1 MKVKQEDPHFEHSRD
16 AEPGEPD
23 KGQESAAPVGG
34 QAEPGE
40 RMAAEGTPVGP
51 GERTWRN
58 ILRTRWFYPAIYLT
72 AAVLIIALMYAKTAQ
87 VWPFAHE
94 TPAPAPN
101 STALDN
107 NNPPAVPVGAQP
119 GFIWPADPSAQV
131 SVSMKNFD
139 DTLSKDAQAA
149 ALVKFDNSYYPH
161 HGIDLSAQ
169 NGKPFQVLAAAAG
182 KVSKVEDDPLMG
194 KVVEI
199 AADNGYTLY
208 YASLADVSVKPG
220 ESVTQGQPIGTS
232 GLNKFEAA
240 DKNHV
245 HLEIKKDGQDVNPE
259 TLLPKLGT
267 P

>member
-1 MKVKQEDPHFEHSRD
+1 MKQEDQHFEHSQD
-16 AEPGEPD
+16 TG
-23 KGQESAAPVGG
+23 S
-34 QAEPGE
+34 AEPGE
-40 RMAAEGTPVGP
+40 RRDRDEWTQGESGRVRGTDGEGAPAAPLH
-51 GERTWRN
+51 RDWRSA
-58 ILRTRWFYPAIYLT
+58 LRKRWFYPAIYLT

-87 VWPFAHE
+87 VWPFAKE

-101 STALDN
+101 RTALDTGN
-107 NNPPAVPVGAQP
+107 APAVPVGAAP
-119 GFIWPADPSAQV
+119 GFIWPADPAAQAT
-131 SVSMKNFD
+131 VSMNNFD
-139 DTLSKDAQAA
+139 DTLSKEAQAA

-161 HGIDLSAQ
+161 HGIDLAAP

-199 AADNGYTLY
+199 AADNGYALY

-220 ESVTQGQPIGTS
+220 ESVTQGQPIATS

-240 DKNHV
+240 AKNHV
-245 HLEIKKDGQDVNPE
+245 HLEIKKDGQDVNPA
-259 TLLPKLGT
+259 TLLPEPGA